1 VNPTDDATR
10 TIGFAGLQALVDAFR
25 DDDMRV
31 YAPVERDG
39 AVVVRPIGSVDELPV
54 GVGTDH
60 GPGRGRLT
68 HGDGRSRFGWA
79 VGPQTWKPLLHPA
92 EIPTMEFSQDG
103 RTSPVTVR
111 RTAAADPVQPRAVL
125 FGVRPCDLAAIG
137 VLDRVLLEAPESPEP
152 VYLARRDVVVVV
164 VDCNTPAATCFCASM
179 GTGPHASDGRAAYDL
194 RLTELPPA
202 AGDETADPDYVISAG
217 SATGRELVGRL
228 DRQGWDA
235 RSASPSDLGRVADA
249 RAGAEASM
257 TRSVDAAAIRT
268 AAVAGGIDLWSD
280 VAERCVAC
288 GNCTAV
294 CPTCFCTSIDDVG
307 DLSGSVVTRHRR
319 WASCFELEYSRVGS
333 APVRSSHAARYRQWF
348 THKFSTWHDQFG
360 TSGCVGC
367 GRCISW
373 CPVGIDVTAEAERLV
388 ARTGA
393 APGGGAP

>member
-1 VNPTDDATR
+1 VNL
-10 TIGFAGLQALVDAFR
+10 TIGFRGLQTLVDAFR
-25 DDDMRV
+25 DEGLCV
-31 YAPVERDG
+31 HAPVERDG
-39 AVVVRPIGSVDELPV
+39 AVVVRPIESIDELPV

-68 HGDGRSRFGWA
+68 RGGGRSRFDWA
-79 VGPQTWKPLLHPA
+79 VGPQMWKPLLHPA
-92 EIPTMEFSQDG
+92 EISTMEFSQDE

-111 RTAAADPVQPRAVL
+111 RTTAAGPLQQRAVL

-137 VLDRVLLEAPESPEP
+137 ILDRVLLHTPASPEP

-179 GTGPHASDGRAAYDL
+179 GTGPHAPDDGAAYDL
-194 RLTELPPA
+194 RLTELPPTT
-202 AGDETADPDYVISAG
+202 GDESTDPDYVIRAG
-217 SATGRELVGRL
+217 SATGREILRRL
-228 DRQGWDA
+228 DGWDA
-235 RSASPSDLGRVADA
+235 RPASPSDLDRVADA
-249 RAGAEASM
+249 RAGATASM
-257 TRSVDAAAIRT
+257 TRSVDAAAIRG
-268 AAVAGGIDLWSD
+268 AAAAGGTGLWSD

-307 DLSGSVVTRHRR
+307 DLSGNVVTRHRR
-319 WASCFELEYSRVGS
+319 WASCFELEYSRLGS

-373 CPVGIDVTAEAERLV
+373 CPVGIDVTAEAEQVL
-388 ARTGA
+388 AHHDGA
-393 APGGGAP
+393 VIAGAVIDGGP